1 MHEHAAHPPTAAPL
15 HLCAACGE
23 PFVVPRELLG
33 PADGARHVVHLC
45 CDNCGWSDVAPH
57 ALEDLERLDRALD
70 RQTAQI
76 VAAIELFAT
85 AHDLDRID
93 RFVRALRDDLI
104 LPEDF

>member
-1 MHEHAAHPPTAAPL
+1 M
-15 HLCAACGE
+15 
-23 PFVVPRELLG
+23 
-33 PADGARHVVHLC
+33 
-45 CDNCGWSDVAPH
+45 APH

-85 AHDLDRID
+85 ARDLDRID